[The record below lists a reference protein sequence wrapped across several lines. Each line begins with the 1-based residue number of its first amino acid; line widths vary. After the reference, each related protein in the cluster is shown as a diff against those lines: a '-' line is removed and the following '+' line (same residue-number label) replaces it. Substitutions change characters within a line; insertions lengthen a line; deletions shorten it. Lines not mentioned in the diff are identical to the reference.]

1 MNETTCDCT
10 YPLSVTRGRSMIF
23 SFDASSEDDGE
34 QFVFTTGDILRFGVK
49 KRYLDSKCLIVK
61 TAQISEPSNTVSFY
75 LSPDDTVNLAIGD
88 YYYDIGLERGTEYY
102 DVIKCSAFTVLPN
115 VTRKEQ

>member
-1 MNETTCDCT
+1 MCDCTCT

-23 SFDASSEDDGE
+23 SFDVSFEDDSE
-34 QFVFTTGDILRFGVK
+34 QFVFTSGDILRFGVK
-49 KRYLDSKCLIVK
+49 KRYLDSNCLITK
-61 TAQISEPSNTVSFY
+61 TAQISEPGNTVSFC

-102 DVIKCSAFTVLPN
+102 DVVKCSSFSIRPN
-115 VTRKEQ
+115 VTKKEQ

>member
-1 MNETTCDCT
+1 MCDCDCT

-23 SFDASSEDDGE
+23 SFDASSEDESE
-34 QFVFTTGDILRFGVK
+34 QFVFTTGDILRFGIK
-49 KRYLDSKCLIVK
+49 KRYLDSNCLIVK

-75 LSPDDTVNLAIGD
+75 LSPDDTIDLAIGD

-102 DVIKCSAFTVLPN
+102 DVIKYNPFTILPN
-115 VTRKEQ
+115 ITKKER